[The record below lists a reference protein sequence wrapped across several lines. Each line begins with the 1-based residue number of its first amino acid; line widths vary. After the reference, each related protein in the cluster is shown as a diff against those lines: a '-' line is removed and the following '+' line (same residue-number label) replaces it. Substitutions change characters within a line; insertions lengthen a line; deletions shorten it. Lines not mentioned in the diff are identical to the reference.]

1 VNNPLIC
8 SLYSFLSFFLFFLK
22 REQASEHVVS
32 TVQTCMKEYGFTV
45 EQAKE
50 KLGALIDE
58 AWMDIVE
65 ECLDGGHPMA
75 LLEKAVNLARGMDH
89 MYKARRCIHLSA
101 WSQGRNSINV
111 RGFHVM

>member
-1 VNNPLIC
+1 
-8 SLYSFLSFFLFFLK
+8 
-22 REQASEHVVS
+22 
-32 TVQTCMKEYGFTV
+32 MKEYGFTV

-50 KLGALIDE
+50 KLGALIDK

-89 MYKARRCIHLSA
+89 MYKRDDAYTFPLGLKDAIASTFVD
-101 WSQGRNSINV
+101 S
-111 RGFHVM
+111 M